1 MGTRI
6 LVLKSLFWQ
15 YYVLL
20 VLVQMQDK
28 LMNIPRWVYA
38 VLTAFECVGPE
49 FDQIDAKDCMEAS
62 DVWLVS
68 FFSR

>member
-49 FDQIDAKDCMEAS
+49 FDQIDAISTLQAG
-62 DVWLVS
+62 
-68 FFSR
+68 

>member
-6 LVLKSLFWQ
+6 LVLKSLFWR

-20 VLVQMQDK
+20 VLVQKQDK

-38 VLTAFECVGPE
+38 VFECVGPE
-49 FDQIDAKDCMEAS
+49 FDQIDAISCVAS
-62 DVWLVS
+62 RLICLVS